1 MSDTPEKTRY
11 SDEELQEFKKLI
23 LEKIETAKQNY
34 ELLKSRIMTDESQPT
49 FKVLEEG
56 ASTLEKEEASQRAQR
71 QMEFIKKL
79 QGALVRIENK
89 TYGICRVTGKLIPKE
104 RLMAV
109 PHTTLSVEGKEIE
122 QEQKLRRR

>member
-34 ELLKSRIMTDESQPT
+34 EQLKSRIMTDESQPT

-71 QMEFIKKL
+71 QMEFIKQL

-122 QEQKLRRR
+122 QQQKLRRR